1 MYQQELIELSR
12 AGVRY
17 LVIGAV
23 ALGLSGYPRAT
34 LDLDL
39 FVDLSEENLDRLLR
53 VLGQMGYKP
62 RAPVDPAQLKDPEER
77 RKWIQDKHAKV
88 FAFHQTKKPLSQ
100 IDVLLESPVPFPEAW
115 KRSRVVL
122 VGGEE
127 VWVACPEDL
136 LALKQFAA
144 REKDRGDIE
153 VLKKIIQLERW
164 KKTRS

>member
-100 IDVLLESPVPFPEAW
+100 IDVLLESLSPRLGREAGW
-115 KRSRVVL
+115 SLWGARRFGSHAQKTFWPSSNSRQGRRT
-122 VGGEE
+122 GGTS
-127 VWVACPEDL
+127 
-136 LALKQFAA
+136 KF
-144 REKDRGDIE
+144 
-153 VLKKIIQLERW
+153 
-164 KKTRS
+164 